1 MSLVVCLK
9 TITYANQAKFV
20 TKSNGSFIFAPS
32 DIYLFKFL
40 LEYTLY
46 PVFFSSCFVSV
57 LSVQLHL
64 GLCVLVVF
72 LDAVSCGSTPG
83 VTTDTALYM

>member
-1 MSLVVCLK
+1 MPIKQNLLP
-9 TITYANQAKFV
+9 
-20 TKSNGSFIFAPS
+20 SNGSFIFAPS
-32 DIYLFKFL
+32 DIYLFKFF

-46 PVFFSSCFVSV
+46 PVFYSSCFVSV

-72 LDAVSCGSTPG
+72 LDAVLCGSTPG
-83 VTTDTALYM
+83 VTTNTALYM

>member
-1 MSLVVCLK
+1 M
-9 TITYANQAKFV
+9 TMYANQAKFV
-20 TKSNGSFIFAPS
+20 TKSNVSFIFAPS
-32 DIYLFKFL
+32 DIYLYKFL

-46 PVFFSSCFVSV
+46 PVFFSPCFVSV

-72 LDAVSCGSTPG
+72 IDAVSRGSILG
-83 VTTDTALYM
+83 